1 MDVDVEKTREYC
13 RSLSLCD
20 CLTCRNFY
28 AQAKNALP
36 ELKEYLGRF
45 GVAIDRPD
53 EIVCGDTG
61 EKTEYLCVSYTVCGK
76 IIEGDECELCVQSG
90 GLELEVTISGSYIPN
105 EQHDD
110 YFVVSVYGIVLPWV
124 LEESPAQ
131 MEKKKYIRLL
141 PRIFAL
147 ICLLVAAV
155 LILANIGLKND
166 KVGSE
171 ISTVER
177 TISEINALRVDYD
190 LGTCKQLRG
199 DVSVILFFIKDY
211 ESSWTDN
218 EISDFTEK
226 EVIPGLDFLEDQAK
240 KYGVDLELN
249 IRQTHSNV
257 FYDGEVIEDINQNG
271 NATINVLYKAA
282 KELGY
287 SSDARMISEL
297 ESTYGTEVICI
308 TVFNKNGTSYALNP
322 HRGSK
327 TIIEEHCL
335 IFAYDRDD
343 VKHNYPKGAQ
353 SSVVAHEILH
363 LFGAEELYKNAE
375 RKALAQKYYPKD
387 IMLSASFF
395 LPLNNIGDATAF
407 YVGWTDDAPA
417 VLDEEGWGLWDEMFA
432 DELKE

>member
-1 MDVDVEKTREYC
+1 MDVDVEKTREYY

-199 DVSVILFFIKDY
+199 R
-211 ESSWTDN
+211 
-218 EISDFTEK
+218 
-226 EVIPGLDFLEDQAK
+226 K
-240 KYGVDLELN
+240 K
-249 IRQTHSNV
+249 
-257 FYDGEVIEDINQNG
+257 
-271 NATINVLYKAA
+271 K
-282 KELGY
+282 
-287 SSDARMISEL
+287 
-297 ESTYGTEVICI
+297 
-308 TVFNKNGTSYALNP
+308 
-322 HRGSK
+322 
-327 TIIEEHCL
+327 
-335 IFAYDRDD
+335 
-343 VKHNYPKGAQ
+343 
-353 SSVVAHEILH
+353 
-363 LFGAEELYKNAE
+363 
-375 RKALAQKYYPKD
+375 
-387 IMLSASFF
+387 
-395 LPLNNIGDATAF
+395 
-407 YVGWTDDAPA
+407 
-417 VLDEEGWGLWDEMFA
+417 
-432 DELKE
+432 